1 MNIIPINLDPGD
13 SAARRIRPMAGL
25 PAMASVKAVAQ
36 PMTSPD
42 PSAMYNRRQTI
53 ARDRAR
59 EEEAARIRAEARDE
73 ARRVAKIK
81 RRQDIEDDVRDRN
94 RDIEDLDRIRTES
107 VADRELEYD
116 RGATERERAAERYK
130 REVADYDEAKAR
142 GEVDREYQLK
152 LRERADLAYQREL
165 EEHREKK
172 SEIKAD
178 RMMKLKEA
186 YLGLMGGAE
195 SSKVI
200 NAQRAVLQNE
210 RTRYAQLNM
219 QNKDE
224 FAVNVIG
231 HFLKEVLDEDSPYLN
246 DEQRESARAMFKQ
259 QGYDLDAGGEVAL
272 LKLKGP
278 KAQEMASSISM
289 YGDEATGISKYQALF
304 AEKQVENNRRI
315 GEYDK
320 MLNDLADEK
329 TLTEEQVDGLKEL
342 YKQRIGEMGGTIDAI
357 DPPVPEIEE
366 VEESD
371 DTPAF
376 NAEDWVQSNLT
387 VEQEEGISEMLGV
400 SEEDLGDMS
409 EDELQKA
416 FDLYLDKQGQAQKLD
431 SLEES
436 SEEDDGYNSVT
447 SSVVS
452 TLGGIPEALKESYE
466 AYKRSGGSKG
476 FAEWAGSLAK
486 DHPLAT
492 AAAAYA
498 GYKGA
503 EAFKD
508 KAPRAIGNAVESI
521 KKAPGQNN
529 IQRALDSV
537 EKRNNLFSNQ
547 AELDKLFDKNG
558 IKPYKPM
565 PQGSTRSAA
574 AMKEWVE
581 WRKGFTEHLSTEADS
596 KIAKLMRFGSSG
608 TKGKVARGIGKTLL
622 LAEGIALVGDV
633 LNYLGVTDPSPEQ
646 EELAN
651 QVLEIRKLQKQ
662 NAEDIINFKSQL
674 SKQDESRIK
683 PKPSGFG
690 TLDEKDPLIIKR
702 AYQLGIQNGMNPK
715 DMEAELVNRY
725 GVGVLD
731 ILEDPGLSNE

>member
-107 VADRELEYD
+107 VADRELEYE

-152 LRERADLAYQREL
+152 LRQRTDQAYQREL

-278 KAQEMASSISM
+278 KAQEMAKSISM

-366 VEESD
+366 DPVEPE
-371 DTPAF
+371 
-376 NAEDWVQSNLT
+376 AEDASFNIYSYIDEMGLTEEEEDALLDIFDPDSQLKGDAPLEELNLNKDEVDRALESIRGQRIIQSDMQKKKAEIDDKEGENSTLTGDAIDLGKDIIKGAGELAERSGVGIPDIAPEVGAGVAVQ
-387 VEQEEGISEMLGV
+387 QAV
-400 SEEDLGDMS
+400 SEDSTAKKMIGKGRALITPTDKKVDETLDALADAETNAKTNPDAIKGSAYQNQMNEFGRKYGFKQFTKKPPTATKDLPKYFTEIEDHFTS
-409 EDELQKA
+409 
-416 FDLYLDKQGQAQKLD
+416 QAQAKVKDRL
-431 SLEES
+431 
-436 SEEDDGYNSVT
+436 NSVIT
-447 SSVVS
+447 KARNTGDKMRSSKIMKV
-452 TLGGIPEALKESYE
+452 LGSVGAAIAIADIIRLLSYDGSENDEEIQALKQE
-466 AYKRSGGSKG
+466 
-476 FAEWAGSLAK
+476 
-486 DHPLAT
+486 
-492 AAAAYA
+492 
-498 GYKGA
+498 
-503 EAFKD
+503 
-508 KAPRAIGNAVESI
+508 
-521 KKAPGQNN
+521 
-529 IQRALDSV
+529 
-537 EKRNNLFSNQ
+537 
-547 AELDKLFDKNG
+547 
-558 IKPYKPM
+558 
-565 PQGSTRSAA
+565 
-574 AMKEWVE
+574 
-581 WRKGFTEHLSTEADS
+581 LSTMEKDYQAIKDS
-596 KIAKLMRFGSSG
+596 KRQMAQDYMKRIA
-608 TKGKVARGIGKTLL
+608 
-622 LAEGIALVGDV
+622 
-633 LNYLGVTDPSPEQ
+633 
-646 EELAN
+646 EE
-651 QVLEIRKLQKQ
+651 
-662 NAEDIINFKSQL
+662 
-674 SKQDESRIK
+674 
-683 PKPSGFG
+683 
-690 TLDEKDPLIIKR
+690 
-702 AYQLGIQNGMNPK
+702 
-715 DMEAELVNRY
+715 MEARKQ
-725 GVGVLD
+725 
-731 ILEDPGLSNE
+731 